1 MVKWKKRVFEL
12 FRSRYEPTQ
21 INTHRFRLSASR
33 NVTISKPQK
42 KSFTEVVSRCGREK
56 KALPLSLT
64 PWRKQLRTEKE
75 CLAAVWPCEKFYIT
89 GLDKFRLHTV
99 HEPLVPQ
106 MNTWDSKG
114 IMQLQNVSLRNFPSR
129 PNTLSRGHKHN

>member
-1 MVKWKKRVFEL
+1 MEKTCLWVVPKPLWTHTNKH
-12 FRSRYEPTQ
+12 PQ
-21 INTHRFRLSASR
+21 ISTVSEQRCNYLQVSE
-33 NVTISKPQK
+33 K